1 MKCDLCNKPA
11 VVHEVSINNGKK
23 KEVHLCLE
31 HAQAAGVAIPGQQP
45 INKLL
50 TKFVIGQ
57 SPKSTG
63 KECPDCGIT
72 FAQIKRSNLIG
83 CPGCYNAFRDSLGS
97 LIEQAQYGAS
107 SHIGRVPNRKH
118 TPSQFELRAKKLMN
132 ELDAAVTAEQ
142 YERAAILRDRLNKL
156 STEVQAD
163 EEETQGG
170 DGGS

>member
-11 VVHEVSINNGKK
+11 VVHEVSITGGKK

-57 SPKSTG
+57 SPKTSG
-63 KECPDCGIT
+63 KQCPDCGIT
-72 FAQIKRSNLIG
+72 FAQIKRGNLIG
-83 CPGCYNAFRDSLGS
+83 CPECYNAFQDSLGS
-97 LIEQAQYGAS
+97 LIEHAQFGAS
-107 SHIGRVPNRKH
+107 SHVGRVPNRKH
-118 TPSQFELRAKKLMN
+118 TPNQFELRSRKLMK

-142 YERAAILRDRLNKL
+142 YERAAVLRDRLNKL
-156 STEVQAD
+156 STEVHT
-163 EEETQGG
+163 EEEDTQVEEP
-170 DGGS
+170 GS